1 MCMTQNLAEIEQ
13 IKHLKARY
21 FRYVD
26 QKRWDEWNTLFTD
39 DVVAVYQGVP
49 GASKS
54 AGLIEASCTGRAN
67 LVAAASSSLSK
78 GTSVHHGHMPE
89 IELTSPT
96 TARGTWAMVDYLLFP
111 NFTFKGYGHYDE
123 DYVKEGGQWKIKR
136 ILLTR
141 LHCEL
146 DWKE

>member
-1 MCMTQNLAEIEQ
+1 MTQNLEEIEQ
-13 IKHLKARY
+13 IKQLKARY
-21 FRYVD
+21 FRCVD
-26 QKRWDEWNTLFTD
+26 QKRWDEWNTLFTE

-49 GASKS
+49 GANKS
-54 AGLIEASCTGRAN
+54 AGLIENRCTGRAN
-67 LVAAASSSLSK
+67 LVAMASRFLSK

-89 IELTSPT
+89 IALTSPT
-96 TARGTWAMVDYLLFP
+96 TARGIWAMVDYLLFP
-111 NFTFKGYGHYDE
+111 KFTFKGYGHYDE

-146 DWKE
+146 EWKE